1 MKPYLHVTG
10 VFTSCFCMLRLRVL
24 DIYRLKFGICAVPD
38 TIAYCDVQYW
48 LLRGVLA
55 AKLVDWHSSCNITC
69 KNLTWDLC
77 H

>member
-38 TIAYCDVQYW
+38 TIAYCDVQY
-48 LLRGVLA
+48 
-55 AKLVDWHSSCNITC
+55 
-69 KNLTWDLC
+69 
-77 H
+77 